1 MEPIPNQ
8 NIKTGRRSRQA
19 IWLAVGLMLVAF
31 FAGQRW
37 EKGKV
42 VDADVVSYY
51 SYLPAAF
58 VYQDMSMHYAV
69 EDSFFQDKVW
79 GVKWKDGFGP
89 VQKYTMGMSVM
100 YMPFFLAGHAAA
112 HVFGYPIDGYSTP
125 YAFALQLSAVF
136 FLFFGLFFLRKVL
149 LRYYSD
155 KVTALVLLLLVLGT
169 NLFYYTAGQ
178 AAMPHV
184 SLFFLVSLLMHLT
197 IRFYESPSWRFALL
211 IGLVGS
217 LITLIRPN
225 HLLLWMIPAL
235 YGVYNQAS
243 FRLRLRFLRKNI
255 RYYLSWPVVGFLV
268 LLPQLFYWHYLT
280 DHWVYY
286 SYGEE
291 GFFWGNPQVWRTLF
305 SFRNGWLIYT
315 PLMATALVGFIFL
328 RRFAREWTVPV
339 VVIFVLGGYVIS
351 SWWCWWYG
359 GNFGNRVFIDLYPLL
374 SLSLAAAVARLRHV
388 TIKYYERYILLA
400 IASLFVLLN
409 LFQTL
414 QYTRGLIH
422 YDAMTPAA
430 YRSVIGRLE
439 APDNFESLL
448 DHPDYEQALKGNYD

>member
-1 MEPIPNQ
+1 M
-8 NIKTGRRSRQA
+8 
-19 IWLAVGLMLVAF
+19 WLAAGLMLLVF

-42 VDADVVSYY
+42 IDGDVVSYY

-58 VYQDMSMHYAV
+58 VYHDISMHYAV

-100 YMPFFLAGHAAA
+100 YTPFFLGGHAAA
-112 HVFGYPIDGYSTP
+112 HLLGYPVDGYSTP
-125 YAFALQLSAVF
+125 YRFALQLSAVF

-149 LRYYSD
+149 LRYFSD
-155 KVTALVLLLLVLGT
+155 PVTAIVLLLLVFGT
-169 NLFYYTAGQ
+169 NLFYYTAGH
-178 AAMPHV
+178 AAMPHLA
-184 SLFFLVSLLMHLT
+184 LFFLVSLLMHLS

-211 IGLVGS
+211 LGLTGS

-225 HLLLWMIPAL
+225 HLLLWLIPVL
-235 YGVYNQAS
+235 YGIYNGATLRER
-243 FRLRLRFLRKNI
+243 FRFVRQNLP
-255 RYYLSWPVVGFLV
+255 YYLSWPLIGFLV
-268 LLPQLFYWHYLT
+268 VLPQLFYWQHLT
-280 DHWVYY
+280 DHWIYY

-315 PLMATALVGFIFL
+315 PLMAAAVAGLVL
-328 RRFAREWTVPV
+328 VRRFAREWTIPV
-339 VVIFVLGGYVIS
+339 VAVFVISGYVIS

-374 SLSLAAAVARLRHV
+374 SLGLASVVARLHHV
-388 TIKYYERYILLA
+388 TVQYWQKYALLGVA
-400 IASLFVLLN
+400 ALFVLLN

-430 YRSVIGRLE
+430 YRAVLGRWDV
-439 APDNFESLL
+439 PDNFESLL
-448 DHPDYEQALKGNYD
+448 DHPDYDQALKGIYE

>member
-1 MEPIPNQ
+1 MEPISNQ
-8 NIKTGRRSRQA
+8 HIPTGRRSLQA
-19 IWLAVGLMLVAF
+19 VWLATGLLLLVF
-31 FAGQRW
+31 FGGQRW

-58 VYQDMSMHYAV
+58 VYQDMSMHYV
-69 EDSFFQDKVW
+69 VGDTFFQDKVW
-79 GVKWKDGFGP
+79 GVIWKDGFGP
-89 VQKYTMGMSVM
+89 VQKYTMGMSAM
-100 YMPFFLAGHAAA
+100 HLPFFLAGHAAA
-112 HVFGYPIDGYSTP
+112 HLFGYPVDGYSKP
-125 YAFALQLSAVF
+125 YTFALQLSAVF

-149 LRYYSD
+149 LRYFSD
-155 KVTALVLLLLVLGT
+155 RVTALVLLLLAFGT
-169 NLFYYTAGQ
+169 NLFYYTAGH

-184 SLFFLVSLLMHLT
+184 ALFFLVSLLMHLT
-197 IRFYESPSWRFALL
+197 IRFYENPSWRLALL
-211 IGLVGS
+211 LGLTGS

-225 HLLLWMIPAL
+225 HLLLWLIPAL
-235 YGVYNQAS
+235 YGIYNQS
-243 FRLRLRFLRKNI
+243 TLKSRLQFFRKNF
-255 RYYLSWPVVGFLV
+255 RYYLSWPVIGFIV
-268 LLPQLFYWHYLT
+268 LLPQLFYWQYLT

-315 PLMATALVGFIFL
+315 PLMALGLIGLVFL
-328 RRFAREWTVPV
+328 RRFAREWTIAVIT
-339 VVIFVLGGYVIS
+339 IFVLGSYVIS

-374 SLSLAAAVARLRHV
+374 SLGLAATISRLHHVTVQYWQKYALLAVAV
-388 TIKYYERYILLA
+388 
-400 IASLFVLLN
+400 LFVALN

-439 APDNFESLL
+439 APENFESLL
-448 DHPDYEQALKGNYD
+448 AHPDYEQALKGIYD